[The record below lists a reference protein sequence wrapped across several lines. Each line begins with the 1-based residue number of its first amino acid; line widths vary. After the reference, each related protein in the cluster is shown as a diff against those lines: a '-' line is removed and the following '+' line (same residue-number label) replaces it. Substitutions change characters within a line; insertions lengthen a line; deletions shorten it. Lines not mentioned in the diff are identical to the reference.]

1 MTVLADAPAP
11 PGPAPDPAD
20 ALPAARGALSE
31 SVIEFLAG
39 RSRRLWPT
47 RPVAALGAH
56 LDDGDIQLA
65 LWLLDVSQ
73 VAPFR
78 GVRPDRVQSLPI
90 RTLHWELEQVFEA
103 ELRRLAP
110 TAVPIDL
117 LAHLH
122 DLIGRPGSGAGTTP
136 GTVRCRFLGKAP
148 YVGWEADPHTLALAR
163 VEAPLK
169 APLVDIQSG
178 EYGLGR
184 AQTHAQ
190 VYRSCLAALGLDAM
204 AAVDRAPAAALAFA
218 NAAWL
223 FGRHHHLRG
232 AAVGQLSLLELDS
245 VEPCHQAR
253 AAWDAAGLPAEGR
266 RWYDIHAL
274 ADVEH
279 AAIIGEQVVPTLEA
293 ATPWLLADAAWG
305 AEVTW
310 VLQDRVGRAC
320 DELAG
325 LSDRTTVP
333 APGILRPLAG

>member
-1 MTVLADAPAP
+1 MTVLADAPAR
-11 PGPAPDPAD
+11 PGPSPDPAD
-20 ALPAARGALSE
+20 ALPGARGALSE
-31 SVIEFLAG
+31 SVIEFLTG
-39 RSRRLWPT
+39 RSRRLWPS
-47 RPVAALGAH
+47 RPTATLDAH
-56 LDDGDIQLA
+56 PDDGDVQLA
-65 LWLLDVSQ
+65 LWVLNVTQ
-73 VAPFR
+73 VAGFA
-78 GVRPDRVQSLPI
+78 GVLPDRVGSLPI

-110 TAVPIDL
+110 VAVPTDL
-117 LAHLH
+117 LRHLH
-122 DLIGRPGSGAGTTP
+122 ELIERPGSGAGTTP
-136 GTVRCRFLGKAP
+136 TTVRCRFVGKAP

-178 EYGLGR
+178 EYGLGH

-190 VYRSCLAALGLDAM
+190 VYRSCLVALGLDVIE
-204 AAVDRAPAAALAFA
+204 AVDRAPAAALAFA

-245 VEPCHQAR
+245 VRPCQQAKE
-253 AAWDAAGLPAEGR
+253 AWDAAGLPAQGR

-279 AAIIGEQVVPTLEA
+279 AAVITEQVIPTLEA

-310 VLQDRVGRAC
+310 VLQDRMAQRC
-320 DELAG
+320 DEATGALDGSGPSRA
-325 LSDRTTVP
+325 
-333 APGILRPLAG
+333 GILQPPIG

>member
-11 PGPAPDPAD
+11 PRPSSDPAD
-20 ALPAARGALSE
+20 VLPRARGALSE
-31 SVIEFLAG
+31 RVIEFLTG
-39 RSRRLWPT
+39 RTRRLWST
-47 RPVAALGAH
+47 RPTATVDAH
-56 LDDGDIQLA
+56 SDDDDVQLA
-65 LWLLDVSQ
+65 LWVLAVTQ
-73 VAPFR
+73 VASFA
-78 GVRPDRVQSLPI
+78 GVRPDRVGSLPI
-90 RTLHWELEQVFEA
+90 RTLHWELEQAFEA

-110 TAVPIDL
+110 VAVATDL
-117 LAHLH
+117 LGHLH
-122 DLIGRPGSGAGTTP
+122 GLMGRPGSGAGTNP
-136 GTVRCRFLGKAP
+136 STVRCRFLGKAP

-178 EYGLGR
+178 EYGVGH

-190 VYRSCLAALGLDAM
+190 VYRSCLVALGLDVIE
-204 AAVDRAPAAALAFA
+204 AVDQAPAAALAFA

-245 VEPCHQAR
+245 VRPCQQAKG
-253 AAWDAAGLPAEGR
+253 AWDVAGLPASGR

-279 AAIIGEQVVPTLEA
+279 AAVITEQVVPTLES

-310 VLQDRVGRAC
+310 VLQDRLAQRC
-320 DELAG
+320 DEA
-325 LSDRTTVP
+325 
-333 APGILRPLAG
+333 AAAAA